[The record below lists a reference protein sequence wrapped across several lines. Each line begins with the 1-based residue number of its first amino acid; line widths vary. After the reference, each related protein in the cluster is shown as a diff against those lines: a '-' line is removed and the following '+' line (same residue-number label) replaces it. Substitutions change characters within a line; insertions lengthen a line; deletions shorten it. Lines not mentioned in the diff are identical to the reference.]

1 VSSVGLLRPAASATA
16 PRPLDRLPG
25 PRGWP
30 LLGNLPQIELPRMH
44 AQLENWA
51 DRYGPVFRV
60 RLGLRDMLVISN
72 NEAIAALLRDRPDGW
87 RRMQK
92 LQEAIREA
100 GSHGLFS
107 AEGEDWRRQRRLVMS
122 AFDPGHLKRYFG
134 SMLKVTER
142 LRQRLQAAAGDGEAI
157 DLQAVLM
164 NYSVD
169 ITAGLAFGIDL
180 NTQQDPDQPLRSQLD
195 RMFPMLMRRLNAP
208 FPWWRYVRLPSDREF
223 DRHLAQIHAAVRGF
237 VQAARER
244 MDREPS
250 RREQPENLMEALIAA
265 HDDDGDGLTEE
276 ELLGNVLTVLL
287 GGEDTTA
294 NTLCWLL
301 YLLHTHR
308 SAWDEV
314 VAEVDAAL
322 GGSSLPDDFAVA
334 RGLDFIEQCAA
345 EAMRL
350 RPVAPIFFMENNAP
364 TVLEGVALPAGSA
377 VICLMR
383 RGAVDPGRAA
393 DAGGFRPDRWRPPG
407 PDEAADGRGLLKA
420 SMPFGAGPRLC
431 PGRYLAML
439 EIKMVIATLARNFE
453 LLEVGTADGAPPR
466 ERLEFTMYPAGLR
479 MKLAPRGH

>member
-1 VSSVGLLRPAASATA
+1 VSSTGLLPQAAQAA
-16 PRPLDRLPG
+16 PRRLGRVPG

-30 LLGNLPQIELPRMH
+30 LLGNLPQVDLPRMH
-44 AQLENWA
+44 AQLEDWA

-60 RLGLRDMLVISN
+60 RLGLRDMLVVSDS
-72 NEAIAALLRDRPDGW
+72 EAIAALLRDRPDGW

-92 LQEAIREA
+92 LRDAIREA

-134 SMLKVTER
+134 SMARVTER
-142 LRQRLQAAAGDGEAI
+142 LRQRLQEAARGGEAI

-180 NTQQDPDQPLRSQLD
+180 NTQQNPEHPLRSQLD

-244 MDREPS
+244 MRHEPA
-250 RREQPENLMEALIAA
+250 RREQPENLLEALIAA
-265 HDDDGDGLTEE
+265 HDDDGGGLTEE

-308 SAWDEV
+308 AAWDELV
-314 VAEVDAAL
+314 DGVDAAL
-322 GGSSLPDDFAVA
+322 GSSLLPDDFAAA

-350 RPVAPIFFMENNAP
+350 RPVAPVFFMENNVP

-383 RGAVDPGRAA
+383 RDAVDVGRSSDAA
-393 DAGGFRPDRWRPPG
+393 QFRPARWRPAG
-407 PDEAADGRGLLKA
+407 PEEAADGRGLLKA

-439 EIKMVIATLARNFE
+439 EIKMVMATLARNFE
-453 LLEVGTADGAPPR
+453 LIEVATEDGAPPQ
-466 ERLEFTMYPAGLR
+466 ERLEFTMYPVGLR
-479 MKLAPRGH
+479 MRLAPRRT